1 MNGLNG
7 DNIFH
12 QQIIDI
18 TYDFRY
24 ITIILKYLKFPYI
37 YIYIGVIGIYHHIY
51 IYIILYIYWN
61 ISPYIYIYWNIS
73 PYILEYI
80 SLIFLKMVIAP
91 PTSHR
96 ISEIP
101 LVALAFLRG
110 SCGAP
115 GDEWSGVERSC
126 DDGSIGQQRHHWAWA

>member
-1 MNGLNG
+1 MGYYG
-7 DNIFH
+7 
-12 QQIIDI
+12 
-18 TYDFRY
+18 
-24 ITIILKYLKFPYI
+24 ITIPIDELKY
-37 YIYIGVIGIYHHIY
+37 
-51 IYIILYIYWN
+51 
-61 ISPYIYIYWNIS
+61 
-73 PYILEYI
+73 
-80 SLIFLKMVIAP
+80 LKMVIAP

>member
-37 YIYIGVIGIYHHIY
+37 YIYWS
-51 IYIILYIYWN
+51 YWN
-61 ISPYIYIYWNIS
+61 ISPYIYYIIYILEYITIYIYWNIS